1 MLILVGTADQDDLSQ
16 VPLTG
21 PFPAYVADINRAGP
35 LNGLKGAINMTMCP
49 ITC

>member
-1 MLILVGTADQDDLSQ
+1 MLVLVRAADHIDLFQ

-21 PFPAYVADINRAGP
+21 LPTAYVADINRAGP
-35 LNGLKGAINMTMCP
+35 LNGLKGAINMTTCP

>member
-16 VPLTG
+16 VPPTG
-21 PFPAYVADINRAGP
+21 PLPAYVADINRAGP
-35 LNGLKGAINMTMCP
+35 LNGLKGAINMTICP